1 MTTTIDSISGY
12 VWAAAAVMWLVLAGI
27 AAWAG
32 YLMHAST
39 SFVVAMIVFEVIRLR
54 KQRRLDSEDSAPLNE
69 VEQ

>member
-1 MTTTIDSISGY
+1 MTTIDSISGY
-12 VWAAAAVMWLVLAGI
+12 VWMAAAVMWLVLAGL

-54 KQRRLDSEDSAPLNE
+54 RQRRPDSEDPTSLNG
-69 VEQ
+69 VER